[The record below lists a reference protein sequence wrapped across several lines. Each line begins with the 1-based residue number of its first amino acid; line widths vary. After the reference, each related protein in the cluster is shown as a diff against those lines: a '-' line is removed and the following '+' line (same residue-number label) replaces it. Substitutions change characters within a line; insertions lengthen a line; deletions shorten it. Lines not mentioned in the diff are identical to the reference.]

1 MANEVVL
8 DLNTKMEKTLDV
20 LARELAGMRTGRA
33 TPALVEHVKA
43 DYHGVLTP
51 LNQLASITVPEASL
65 IVIQPWERSMVGP
78 VEKAI
83 LKANLGLSP
92 KNDGIVVRVP
102 IPPLTED
109 RRKEIVKVVRKWVEE
124 ARVALRNE
132 RRAGV
137 DRVKEMEKEKLISK
151 DQQSRLND
159 QLQKLIDNYTDKVN
173 RIGHDKEAEVTEA

>member
-33 TPALVEHVKA
+33 TPALVEHVKV
-43 DYHGVLTP
+43 DYHGALTP
-51 LNQLASITVPEASL
+51 VNQLASITVPEASL

-83 LKANLGLSP
+83 LKANLGLNP

-109 RRKEIVKVVRKWVEE
+109 RRKEIVKVVRQRVEE

-137 DRVKEMEKEKLISK
+137 DRVKEMEKDKLISK